1 MTKGYGSSAVAQY
14 KQLDLSSSVENATPH
29 QLIQMLMARALQ
41 HIAAAANNMEQED
54 VSTKGEHIS
63 RAIEIINGL
72 QASLNHKHDPQM
84 SANFDELYGYMIR
97 RLLEANLQ
105 NDRSILDEVRGL
117 LGEIKEAWDAIA
129 DEPLAS
135 VPLDERD
142 KYLGKPD

>member
-41 HIAAAANNMEQED
+41 HMAAAGNNMEQED
-54 VSTKGEHIS
+54 VGAKGEHIS